1 MSEVKRFLSREN
13 PPCARRVTYAEMRLF
28 RFGYFCLPPYSSQN
42 AVWHSAAGGIFL
54 PPSLFQ
60 CGRLWLLDAAG
71 GTARLPPVRQGA
83 EVHLAD
89 DLREQLV
96 HHGLALGRGLH
107 EGAAPVLGQRLALT
121 GGHLPLILQVHL
133 VAHQHHRNLLVPGTK
148 QRRNMTEENM
158 RPSHKLTRERLM
170 IMLLE

>member
-13 PPCARRVTYAEMRLF
+13 PPCARRVMALKWNSPVLATSVSRPTVPRTPFDTVQQVESF
-28 RFGYFCLPPYSSQN
+28 S
-42 AVWHSAAGGIFL
+42 
-54 PPSLFQ
+54 PSLRQ
-60 CGRLWLLDAAG
+60 CSRLSLLDAAG

-83 EVHLAD
+83 EVHLAN
-89 DLREQLV
+89 DLGKQLV

-148 QRRNMTEENM
+148 QQKNMTEGNSW
-158 RPSHKLTRERLM
+158 PSHQQTREQWM
-170 IMLLE
+170 MMLL